1 MSCGAAHTLALSTDM
16 KTVWSFGAGDHGKL
30 GHGDTAR
37 HYRPR
42 VIDGLQGLDIAKIVA
57 GNLVSM
63 ALTQNGEIWVWGSGP
78 CLGLGSAEAVSLAPQ
93 LLEELAE
100 RDVFIVDV
108 SIGDSHVLALSQECV
123 VYAWGVNTMGQCG
136 QGHVN
141 SPIVRPVKVKMSLD
155 GVPVHQISAGTSH
168 SMAWTTLPPDK

>member
-1 MSCGAAHTLALSTDM
+1 M
-16 KTVWSFGAGDHGKL
+16 KLHPCPSQNSVFQASHCRATFHQNVKDW
-30 GHGDTAR
+30 
-37 HYRPR
+37 
-42 VIDGLQGLDIAKIVA
+42 V
-57 GNLVSM
+57 
-63 ALTQNGEIWVWGSGP
+63 LTY
-78 CLGLGSAEAVSLAPQ
+78 
-93 LLEELAE
+93 
-100 RDVFIVDV
+100 F
-108 SIGDSHVLALSQECV
+108 HLALSQECV